1 MLTKLK
7 NIANTEDK
15 KRLLSNFTALL
26 SMQGLNYILPLLTM
40 PYLFRVLGADKF
52 GLIAFALSTIM
63 FLNVLVEYGFN
74 LSATRDISTHSN
86 NKEKLI
92 EIYSTV
98 LSIKFILVF
107 VSLIILTLL
116 IIFFEKFSNEWE
128 LFYLTFLIVV
138 GNALFPIWFF
148 QGIEEMKYISYLNI
162 FAKLFFTIGIFIF
175 VNDSTDYLYQ
185 PFLNGIGFIFV
196 GIYSIYF
203 INKKYAVSFEFQS
216 SGKIIEAFKD
226 GWNIFL
232 TELMPNMYNNF
243 ATFFL
248 GFMTSMEN
256 VGFYAL
262 ATNIIDVF
270 NRLIYIIR
278 NVTYPYLNKN
288 IDKFK
293 KITTIMIATGTISS
307 LIILTMSYIV
317 VPFIFGEKAYNSID
331 LIYILALS
339 PLLFS
344 ITLSFGSN
352 KLLLLKKDKEF
363 RNITFKGSFVGMI
376 SSLILIPFFGILGA
390 GINLIF
396 TRAIISYLIYSKAKR
411 VIIHE

>member
-1 MLTKLK
+1 MIINKFK
-7 NIANTEDK
+7 SKDSK
-15 KRLLSNFTALL
+15 KLLSNFLALL

-40 PYLFRVLGADKF
+40 PYLFRVLGTENF

-74 LSATRDISTHSN
+74 LSATRDVSTHSN

-98 LSIKFILVF
+98 LSVKLILVMISF
-107 VSLIILTLL
+107 VILSMLIVS
-116 IIFFEKFSNEWE
+116 FDKFGTEWE
-128 LFYLTFLIVV
+128 LFYLTFLIVI

-148 QGIEEMKYISYLNI
+148 QGIEEMKYISYFNI
-162 FAKLFFTIGIFIF
+162 SAKLFFTIGIFVF
-175 VNDSTDYLYQ
+175 VNDSMDYLYQ

-196 GIYSIYF
+196 GFYSIYF
-203 INKKYAVSFEFQS
+203 INKKYDIAFKLQPF
-216 SGKIIEAFKD
+216 GKIRVAFID

-248 GFMTSMEN
+248 GFVTSMEN

-278 NVTYPYLNKN
+278 NITYPYLNKN
-288 IDKFK
+288 FSKFK
-293 KITTIMIATGTISS
+293 KITTVMISTGA
-307 LIILTMSYIV
+307 ILTVVIFSMSYLV
-317 VPFIFGEKAYNSID
+317 VPFIFGEKAYNSTD

-339 PLLFS
+339 PLFFS

-352 KLLLLKKDKEF
+352 KLLLLLKDKEF
-363 RNITFKGSFVGMI
+363 RNITFKGSLIGMM
-376 SSLILIPFFGILGA
+376 SSLILIPLFGILGA
-390 GINLIF
+390 SINLIS
-396 TRAIISYLIYSKAKR
+396 TRAIMAYLTYSKAKGL
-411 VIIHE
+411 